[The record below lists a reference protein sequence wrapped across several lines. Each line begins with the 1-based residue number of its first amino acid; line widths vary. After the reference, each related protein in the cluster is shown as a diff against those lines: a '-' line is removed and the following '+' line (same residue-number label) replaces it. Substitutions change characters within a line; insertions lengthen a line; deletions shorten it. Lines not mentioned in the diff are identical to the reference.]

1 MSGNTKPLAGSDWQG
16 PGAPQSRQNYRAVQL
31 IWALVFPLK
40 RHQIAPTV
48 LGLVLIAL
56 AMGIGTAAYNT
67 GSNILFLTLALLLAC
82 LLLSGLLSWFNFR
95 GICWR
100 FRRLGPWRVGHDALV
115 ILEVQ
120 NRKSWLS
127 TYGLWFDLVTHPL
140 EASSVEP
147 AAPVLSVR
155 AGLAASE
162 QCITRGRLFQRD
174 RLLGGGNTA
183 IEWGLQPQQ
192 RGAALV
198 AVSAVGSL
206 YPFGFLK
213 KSLGAFRSERVLVW
227 PAQIAYAW
235 VGAAGTRVGGTG
247 QRTVRAGSGE
257 DLRALRKYNPGDSQR
272 LIHWK
277 ASARLGQL
285 MLRQF
290 SAESQPGYVLKLE
303 PGASHWSQPEQFERL
318 CSFAATLAED
328 LFATGRLRAVALAD
342 SPPQEIRRLHELE
355 GFLDQLALL
364 KLSADAVPAG
374 VGPPRRAFGN
384 IITFSPTGTHGVN
397 ASLDGQIIATA

>member
-1 MSGNTKPLAGSDWQG
+1 M
-16 PGAPQSRQNYRAVQL
+16 
-31 IWALVFPLK
+31 
-40 RHQIAPTV
+40 
-48 LGLVLIAL
+48 
-56 AMGIGTAAYNT
+56 
-67 GSNILFLTLALLLAC
+67 
-82 LLLSGLLSWFNFR
+82 
-95 GICWR
+95 
-100 FRRLGPWRVGHDALV
+100 
-115 ILEVQ
+115 
-120 NRKSWLS
+120 
-127 TYGLWFDLVTHPL
+127 THPL
-140 EASSVEP
+140 EASSVEQ
-147 AAPVLSVR
+147 ATPVPSVR
-155 AGLAASE
+155 AVLAASE
-162 QCITRGRLFQRD
+162 QRITRGRLFQRD

-235 VGAAGTRVGGTG
+235 VGAAGTRVGGIG
-247 QRTVRAGSGE
+247 QRTVRAGPGE
-257 DLRALRKYNPGDSQR
+257 DLQALRKYAPGDSQR

-290 SAESQPGYVLKLE
+290 AAESQTGYVLKLE
-303 PGASHWSQPEQFERL
+303 PGASRWSQPEQFERL

-328 LFATGRLRAVALAD
+328 LFAAGRLRAVALAD
-342 SPPQEIRRLHELE
+342 SPYQDIRRLHELE

-364 KLSADAVPAG
+364 KLSADALPAG
-374 VGPPRRAFGN
+374 AGTPLRSFGN
-384 IITFSPTGTHGVN
+384 IITFTPAGTHGVN

>member
-1 MSGNTKPLAGSDWQG
+1 MSRNIKLLAGSDWQG

-31 IWALVFPLK
+31 VWALVFPLK

-48 LGLVLIAL
+48 LGLFLIAL

-140 EASSVEP
+140 EASSVAQ
-147 AAPVLSVR
+147 AAPVPSVR

-162 QCITRGRLFQRD
+162 QFITRVRLFQRD
-174 RLLGGGNTA
+174 RLLGGGNAA
-183 IEWGLQPQQ
+183 IEWGLQPHQ

-247 QRTVRAGSGE
+247 QRTVRAGSGQ

-290 SAESQPGYVLKLE
+290 AAESQPGYVLKLE
-303 PGASHWSQPEQFERL
+303 PWASHWSQPAQFERL

-342 SPPQEIRRLHELE
+342 APHQAIRRLPELE

-364 KLSADAVPAG
+364 KLSADALPAG
-374 VGPPRRAFGN
+374 VGTPLRAFGN
-384 IITFSPTGTHGVN
+384 IITFTPAGTHGVN
-397 ASLDGQIIATA
+397 AFLDGQIIATA

>member
-1 MSGNTKPLAGSDWQG
+1 MSGNIKLLAGSDWQG

-31 IWALVFPLK
+31 VWALVFPLK

-48 LGLVLIAL
+48 LGLFLIAL

-140 EASSVEP
+140 EASSVAP
-147 AAPVLSVR
+147 AAPVPSVR

-162 QCITRGRLFQRD
+162 QFITRGRLFQRD
-174 RLLGGGNTA
+174 RLLGGGNAA
-183 IEWGLQPQQ
+183 IEWGLQPHQ

-290 SAESQPGYVLKLE
+290 AAESQPGYVLKLE
-303 PGASHWSQPEQFERL
+303 PWASHWSQPAQFERL

-342 SPPQEIRRLHELE
+342 APHQAIRRLPELE

-364 KLSADAVPAG
+364 KLSADALPAG
-374 VGPPRRAFGN
+374 VGTPLRAFGN
-384 IITFSPTGTHGVN
+384 IITFTPVGTHGVN

>member
-1 MSGNTKPLAGSDWQG
+1 MSGNIKLLAGSDWQG

-31 IWALVFPLK
+31 VWALVFPLK

-48 LGLVLIAL
+48 LGLFLIAL

-140 EASSVEP
+140 EASSVAP
-147 AAPVLSVR
+147 AAPVPSVR

-162 QCITRGRLFQRD
+162 QFITRGRLFQRD
-174 RLLGGGNTA
+174 RLLGGGNAA
-183 IEWGLQPQQ
+183 IEWGLQPHQ

-290 SAESQPGYVLKLE
+290 AAESQPGYVLKLE
-303 PGASHWSQPEQFERL
+303 PWASHWSQPAQFERL

-342 SPPQEIRRLHELE
+342 APHQAIRRLPELE

-364 KLSADAVPAG
+364 KLSADALPAG
-374 VGPPRRAFGN
+374 VGTPLRAFGN
-384 IITFSPTGTHGVN
+384 IITFTPAGIHGVN

>member
-1 MSGNTKPLAGSDWQG
+1 MSRNIKLLAGSDWQG

-31 IWALVFPLK
+31 VWALVFPLK

-48 LGLVLIAL
+48 LGLFLIAL

-140 EASSVEP
+140 EASSVAP
-147 AAPVLSVR
+147 AAPVPSVR

-162 QCITRGRLFQRD
+162 QFITRGRLFQRD
-174 RLLGGGNTA
+174 RLLGGGNAA
-183 IEWGLQPQQ
+183 IEWGLQPHQ

-290 SAESQPGYVLKLE
+290 AAESQPGYVLKLE
-303 PGASHWSQPEQFERL
+303 PWASHWSQPAQFERL

-342 SPPQEIRRLHELE
+342 APHQAIRRLPELE

-364 KLSADAVPAG
+364 KLSADALPAG
-374 VGPPRRAFGN
+374 VGTPLRAFGN
-384 IITFSPTGTHGVN
+384 IITFTPVGIHGVN

>member
-1 MSGNTKPLAGSDWQG
+1 MSGNIKLLAGSDWQG

-31 IWALVFPLK
+31 VWALVFPLK

-48 LGLVLIAL
+48 LGLFLIAL

-140 EASSVEP
+140 EASSVAQ
-147 AAPVLSVR
+147 AAPVPSVR

-162 QCITRGRLFQRD
+162 QFITRVRLFQRD
-174 RLLGGGNTA
+174 RLLGGGNAA
-183 IEWGLQPQQ
+183 IEWGLQPHQ

-247 QRTVRAGSGE
+247 QRTVRAGSGQ

-290 SAESQPGYVLKLE
+290 AAESQPGYVLKLE
-303 PGASHWSQPEQFERL
+303 PWASHWSQPAQFERL

-342 SPPQEIRRLHELE
+342 APHQAIRRLPELE

-364 KLSADAVPAG
+364 KLSADALPAG
-374 VGPPRRAFGN
+374 VGTPLRAFGN
-384 IITFSPTGTHGVN
+384 IITFTPAGTHGVN
-397 ASLDGQIIATA
+397 AFLDGQIIATA

>member
-1 MSGNTKPLAGSDWQG
+1 MSGNIKLLAGSDWQG

-31 IWALVFPLK
+31 VWALVFPLK
-40 RHQIAPTV
+40 RHQIAPTG
-48 LGLVLIAL
+48 LGLFLIAL

-140 EASSVEP
+140 EASSVAQ
-147 AAPVLSVR
+147 AAPVPSVR

-162 QCITRGRLFQRD
+162 QFITRVRLFQRD
-174 RLLGGGNTA
+174 RLLGGGNAA
-183 IEWGLQPQQ
+183 IEWGLQPHQ

-247 QRTVRAGSGE
+247 QRTVRAGSGQ

-290 SAESQPGYVLKLE
+290 AAESQPGYVLKLE
-303 PGASHWSQPEQFERL
+303 PWASHWSQPAQFERL

-342 SPPQEIRRLHELE
+342 APHQAIRRLPELE

-364 KLSADAVPAG
+364 KLSADALPAG
-374 VGPPRRAFGN
+374 VGTPLRAFGN
-384 IITFSPTGTHGVN
+384 IITFTPAGTHGVN
-397 ASLDGQIIATA
+397 AFLDGQIIATA